1 MPDLNTLLI
10 NFKKQNAV
18 NSKGALSVV
27 LVITRNALQFN
38 YPLSETYFIT
48 EKEGQVKGLGKSA
61 VQNVLMDYGITKVLA
76 EEGGRTSRGSMGL
89 MKNYITFLNQSTVKE
104 QLQDVEAWWIEQVKI
119 FFLGKPFKL
128 SVDKAKSISYSI
140 KNLIKQAEVR
150 QKENTGTMYVGALIQ
165 HLVGAK
171 LKLALKDDGIKC
183 YGFSV
188 ADDMNGR
195 SGDFSIED
203 SVIHVTTTPQ
213 EALIRK
219 CQRNIE
225 SGSRP
230 IIITGDNGYIIGKSL
245 LETYDLLERVEVYE
259 ISQFVSINVNELGN
273 FKSSDAKITLEQIIT
288 KYNQIIE
295 ENETDPSLK
304 IDIN

>member
-1 MPDLNTLLI
+1 MLNNNDLLQS
-10 NFKKQNAV
+10 FKKENSV

-27 LVITRNALQFN
+27 LVLTRNAMQFDF
-38 YPLSETYFIT
+38 PLSETYFIT
-48 EKEGQVKGLGKSA
+48 DKEGQVKGLGKSA
-61 VQNVLMDYGITKVLA
+61 VQNVLLDYGITKILA

-89 MKNYITFLNQSTVKE
+89 MKNYVAFLNKYFSKDNLE
-104 QLQDVEAWWIEQVKI
+104 EVESWWVEQVKT
-119 FFLGKPFKL
+119 FFMGKPFKL
-128 SVDKAKSISYSI
+128 SVDRSKSISFSI
-140 KNLIKQAEVR
+140 KQLIKQAEVR
-150 QKENTGTMYVGALIQ
+150 QRENTGTMYVGAIFQ

-171 LKLALKDDGIKC
+171 LRVALQNDSIKC

-219 CQRNIE
+219 CERNIE
-225 SGSRP
+225 TGYRP
-230 IIITGDNGYIIGKSL
+230 IIITSENGYVIGKSL
-245 LETYDLLERVEVYE
+245 LESFGLYERVEVYE
-259 ISQFVSINVNELGN
+259 LAQFVSINVNELGS
-273 FKSSDAKITLEQIIT
+273 FKSSNSKNTLEEIIN